1 MGIIREIG
9 ECLHGREINQSA
21 KVALPDREV
30 HIWELDDHEV
40 VVIEKKPGGVFLD
53 FRVEDKPYGRVK
65 GAYKRRAT
73 MSKKG
78 GRYVSH

>member
-9 ECLHGREINQSA
+9 ATLKRRSINRST

-30 HIWELDDHEV
+30 HIWELSDKEV
-40 VVIEKKPGGVFLD
+40 IVVEKKPGGAFIE
-53 FRVEDKPYGRVK
+53 FHVENKPYGRVK

-73 MSKKG
+73 LSNRRG
-78 GRYVSH
+78 NHAFL